1 MERQQ
6 GWCRRSGAALSGGPE
21 GRGAGAAW
29 AWGAKGHGAGQSG
42 SAGNGPHGTGKPGQP
57 GLVLALG
64 RSRGGPHHTPI
75 PVTIA
80 PQPGHSHYWWQQHCR
95 PGCLHRQGYRPAPHP
110 GPRASA
116 IPSTS
121 LECGAREH
129 PGAQGLPVGQGG
141 AATHATR
148 QPWDR
153 PRNCLEQP
161 GPLKTA
167 CLLPVDSYSGSWE
180 PFCLCAVV
188 IHHLQ
193 FPRQTRRS
201 CPTGR

>member
-1 MERQQ
+1 MVLGRVARRAMAPTAQ
-6 GWCRRSGAALSGGPE
+6 GN
-21 GRGAGAAW
+21 RGSRAW
-29 AWGAKGHGAGQSG
+29 S
-42 SAGNGPHGTGKPGQP
+42 
-57 GLVLALG
+57 LALG
-64 RSRGGPHHTPI
+64 RSRGGPRHTPI
-75 PVTIA
+75 PATIA
-80 PQPGHSHYWWQQHCR
+80 PQPGHSHCWRQQHCR

-116 IPSTS
+116 IPSAS

-129 PGAQGLPVGQGG
+129 PGAQGLPMGQGG

-153 PRNCLEQP
+153 PCNCLEQP

-193 FPRQTRRS
+193 FPRQTWCS